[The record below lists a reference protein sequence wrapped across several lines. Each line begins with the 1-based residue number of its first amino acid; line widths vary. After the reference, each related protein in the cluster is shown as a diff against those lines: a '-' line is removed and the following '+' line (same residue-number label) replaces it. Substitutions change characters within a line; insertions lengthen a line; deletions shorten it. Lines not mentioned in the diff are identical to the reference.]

1 MGMVMTGAVAPCPN
15 SSTAGLVALSRCCES
30 LCCESRASIADGV
43 VALPDRADADADT
56 DDAEDVPPNKPF
68 NKRQPGNDD
77 NDNGNGG
84 LAEARICRKKQKFMN
99 DVMHTM
105 LKAGAEK

>member
-1 MGMVMTGAVAPCPN
+1 MGMVMTGAAAPCPD
-15 SSTAGLVALSRCCES
+15 SSTAGLVALSR
-30 LCCESRASIADGV
+30 CCESRASIADGV

-68 NKRQPGNDD
+68 NKRRPGND
-77 NDNGNGG
+77 GNGG